1 MPSTTHE
8 MRESAL
14 QDGAGAESRLGLGPA
29 LRGSVRH
36 MLVLSRS
43 AVAALAILVLIG
55 AVARPSQF
63 LTYSNLHAVLLF
75 WPVVAVSAS
84 GQLIAIMSGG
94 IDLSLP
100 GVFSLTGATVM
111 VLNAGGAGSL
121 ASVAAGIAVGIAC
134 GAVNG
139 IIVGT
144 LRVVPLAATLATM
157 FLFGGVAVWITGG
170 NTQYGSP
177 ALLRGIAQAE
187 FLGIPASGA
196 LALAIMVALALWLY
210 RSVTGLRIR
219 GFGDSAT
226 IEQVAGVRRRTVL
239 LSVYAAAGA
248 LASVAALLQM
258 GSLNSYYPGAGQE
271 LLLPA
276 VAAAALGGA
285 SLTGGSGS
293 MFGAGVAAL
302 VLALVSNVF
311 DIIGLSPE
319 AHQIGLGIVLLLALA
334 AERFSRTGSP
344 LGLRRRTRKQEAGLG
359 R

>member
-1 MPSTTHE
+1 MPSITQGLRDNATQHGV
-8 MRESAL
+8 
-14 QDGAGAESRLGLGPA
+14 GAGPRLDGPA
-29 LRGSVRH
+29 LGGSVKH

-43 AVAALAILVLIG
+43 AVAALVILVLIG

-63 LTYSNLHAVLLF
+63 LTYSNVHAVLLF
-75 WPVVAVSAS
+75 WPVVAISAS

-100 GVFSLTGATVM
+100 GIFSLTGATVM
-111 VLNAGGAGSL
+111 VLNADGADSL
-121 ASVAAGIAVGIAC
+121 VSVSAGIAVGLAC
-134 GAVNG
+134 GVGNG
-139 IIVGT
+139 LIVGA

-157 FLFGGVAVWITGG
+157 FLFGGLAVWITGG

-177 ALLRGIAQAE
+177 TLLRGIAEAE
-187 FLGIPASGA
+187 VLGIPASGL
-196 LALAIMVALALWLY
+196 LALVIMATVAIWLY

-293 MFGAGVAAL
+293 VFGAGIAAL

-334 AERFSRTGSP
+334 AERFSRTASLHG
-344 LGLRRRTRKQEAGLG
+344 LGKKTRKQKAGQAG
-359 R
+359 